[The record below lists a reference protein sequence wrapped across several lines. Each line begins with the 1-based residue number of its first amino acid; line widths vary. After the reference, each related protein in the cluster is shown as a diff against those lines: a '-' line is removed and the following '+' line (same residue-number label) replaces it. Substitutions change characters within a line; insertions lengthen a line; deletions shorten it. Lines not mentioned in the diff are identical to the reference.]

1 MHTPTLIR
9 SKTLLQLCVQ
19 GNLGLLS
26 QIDNVLR
33 QPVIEIIA
41 APIQTE
47 EDRKRERRQVMQID
61 ETEDESL

>member
-1 MHTPTLIR
+1 MRLH
-9 SKTLLQLCVQ
+9 VQ

-33 QPVIEIIA
+33 QPVIENIA
-41 APIQTE
+41 PPVRTE